1 MLSLRRRL
9 TSWPRINRSGRGVP
23 SALVLVTLCVMTIPR
38 MHAWTQTP
46 SQDLENT
53 RWQLVAFRGADGTS
67 RTPDERAKYT
77 IQFGAGQVTTRVDCN
92 RGRGSWKSSGQSQ
105 IEFGPLALTR
115 ARCPAESLHD
125 QIVKHWA
132 TIRSYAIKDSH
143 LFLSVADNGGTYEFE
158 PAPKKE

>member
-1 MLSLRRRL
+1 MPSLHRRL
-9 TSWPRINRSGRGVP
+9 TGWLRINLSGRGVP
-23 SALVLVTLCVMTIPR
+23 SALVFATLCVMTTRP
-38 MHAWTQTP
+38 MQAWTQTP
-46 SQDLENT
+46 SQGLENT
-53 RWQLVAFRGADGTS
+53 QWQLVAFRAPDGTL

-125 QIVKHWA
+125 QIVKHWTA
-132 TIRSYAIKDSH
+132 VRSYAIKDGH

-158 PAPKKE
+158 PLPKKE